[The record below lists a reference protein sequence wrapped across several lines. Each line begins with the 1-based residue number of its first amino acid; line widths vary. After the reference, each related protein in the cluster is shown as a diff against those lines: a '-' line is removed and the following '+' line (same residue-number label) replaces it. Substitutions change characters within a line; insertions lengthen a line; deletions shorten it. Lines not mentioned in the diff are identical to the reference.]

1 MKDISRLSGIEK
13 AAILIMSVGLKS
25 SETMLKTL
33 KSKEIEKI
41 TMEVARMGPVEPRI
55 VDAVIREYHALMN
68 IQSNMVNGGVDQAQ
82 EILNSLGDYPDA
94 ERIAKK
100 LRTTSVSTVFDEFQ
114 EVKVSH
120 IAGFLRN
127 EHPQVVALIFSQLR
141 VEKSAE
147 LLKYLEEETQSE
159 VMHRLAVMEE
169 ISPDVITEIE
179 DVIKDNFGGMSAQGE
194 GARTGTSIVAQ
205 ILNGADAAVEKNVL
219 DSISKRDEVMAN
231 QIKEQMFLFE
241 DILLLDDRTMQTIN
255 LELDKND
262 LVVGLKG
269 SSDELMTKFFSN
281 MSGRAT
287 EMLQEDMDALGPV
300 PLADVKEAQQKIL
313 RKIKDMDEEGK
324 ISMKI
329 LSEDELVQ

>member
-25 SETMLKTL
+25 SEMMLKSMKT
-33 KSKEIEKI
+33 KEIEKI
-41 TMEVARMGPVEPRI
+41 TMEVARMGPVDPSV
-55 VDAVIREYHALMN
+55 VDAVIKEYHQLMN
-68 IQSNMVNGGVDQAQ
+68 TQRNMVNGGVDQAE
-82 EILNSLGDYPDA
+82 EILRSLGESPDA
-94 ERIAKK
+94 EKIAKRI
-100 LRTTSVSTVFDEFQ
+100 RTTSVSTVFDEFQ

-120 IAGFLRN
+120 IANFLRN
-127 EHPQVVALIFSQLR
+127 EHPQVIALIFSQLR

-147 LLKYLEEETQSE
+147 LLTHLGEELQSD
-159 VMHRLAVMEE
+159 VMHRLAVMDE
-169 ISPDVITEIE
+169 ISPDVIAEVE
-179 DVIKDNFGGMSAQGE
+179 DVIKDNFGGMSTQGE

-219 DSISKRDEVMAN
+219 DTITKRDEVMAN

-269 SSDELMTKFFSN
+269 SSKELMDKFFSN
-281 MSGRAT
+281 MSGRAA
-287 EMLQEDMDALGPV
+287 EMLQEDMDALGPI
-300 PLADVKEAQQKIL
+300 PLTDVKESQQKIIK
-313 RKIKDMDEEGK
+313 KIKEMDEEGK
-324 ISMKI
+324 ISIRI
-329 LSEDELVQ
+329 LNEDELVQ